1 MLIKSKDEKGS
12 RSLRDIASA
21 PVIRKNISKETE
33 KYEYLDVEEF
43 EDPIKILVPNL
54 LANKQKRLQI
64 NRGKKRAVTAG
75 FSRSPLDRIGI
86 ESEYIATSD
95 CAQTIRPELA
105 SFDGFDTSISKRI
118 NSFSSH
124 TTTQSKSRHNDSK
137 EGRRKFSVLAAD
149 QSFLTVNSSF
159 SDASFRSRSP
169 SIKYQRKKSSIT
181 STRIGFTKLSLNI
194 DSSYFAIPDAAIE
207 DRLGKLLIMALI

>member
-1 MLIKSKDEKGS
+1 MVIKSKDEKGS

-21 PVIRKNISKETE
+21 PVIRKNIKETE
-33 KYEYLDVEEF
+33 KYEYLDIEEF
-43 EDPIKILVPNL
+43 EDQIKKILVPNL

-95 CAQTIRPELA
+95 CAQAIR
-105 SFDGFDTSISKRI
+105 SDFDGFDTSISKRI

-124 TTTQSKSRHNDSK
+124 TTTQSKSQHNDSK

-159 SDASFRSRSP
+159 SDASFQSRSP
-169 SIKYQRKKSSIT
+169 SIKYQRKKGSIT
-181 STRIGFTKLSLNI
+181 STRIG
-194 DSSYFAIPDAAIE
+194 Y
-207 DRLGKLLIMALI
+207 